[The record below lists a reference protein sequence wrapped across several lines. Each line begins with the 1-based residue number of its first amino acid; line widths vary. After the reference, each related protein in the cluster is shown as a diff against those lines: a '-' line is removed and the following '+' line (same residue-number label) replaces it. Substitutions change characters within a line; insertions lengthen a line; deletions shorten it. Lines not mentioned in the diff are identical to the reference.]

1 MYIVV
6 EGVDT
11 SGKTTQIDILKKNF
25 PKAVFTKEPGGSEFG
40 VKIREI
46 LLQTEIKSK
55 KAELLLFLA
64 DRAEHYEKVIKPNEE
79 KIIFSDRSFISGVA
93 YALANNHQIDID
105 FLIELNMF
113 VLEKRMPNLIVLL
126 KTDGEL
132 IKERMKE
139 KQEDMIESRGVD
151 YLLRVQNCMQ
161 NIIKKLEIECITID
175 SNDSIEII
183 SQKINLSIGKKI

>member
-11 SGKTTQIDILKKNF
+11 SGKTTQIEILRKNF
-25 PKAVFTKEPGGSEFG
+25 PNAIFTKEPGGSEFG
-40 VKIREI
+40 TKIRKI
-46 LLQTEIKSK
+46 LLESEIKSK

-64 DRAEHYEKVIKPNEE
+64 DRAEHYENVIKKNED
-79 KIIFSDRSFISGVA
+79 KIIFSDRSFISGIA
-93 YALANNHQIDID
+93 YALANNYDIDID

-113 VLEKRMPNLIVLL
+113 VLDKKMPNLIILL

-132 IKERMKE
+132 IKKRMKD
-139 KQEDMIESRGVD
+139 KQEDMIESRGVN

-183 SQKINLSIGKKI
+183 SQKIDLSIGKKI